1 MAWSWNTDLI
11 VCSQSAKRVALALRP
26 DGDRVTDLDGFAGD
40 DHAVDQQLQQ
50 RSLAVEVRLLQA
62 LPHAPAERR
71 GMARETSGFG
81 PAVGVVREFAF
92 LAIERQQPAL
102 GIPPAAPVL
111 IQLHHAG
118 EVGLREPFD
127 LLVQP
132 RPGAAQIVPPRLH
145 LLRQPVPPARPLHRV
160 HDHLRRGEH
169 LAQVAP
175 DQLLQRSARDVAR
188 RAAFAR
194 RLGGGLRSGP
204 ADVVVV
210 APPHV
215 PARAGA
221 AAVAAADQAAQQVLM
236 DPVVPP
242 RHALIIGQPLL
253 RPLELFAADDGRHGR
268 DRDPLGRVGH
278 PPAVP
283 TAAYGP
289 QGGAPPL
296 HGPRA
301 EAVAED
307 LAEVD
312 GVGQHPAHGRK
323 APAAEARW

>member
-1 MAWSWNTDLI
+1 LI
-11 VCSQSAKRVALALRP
+11 VCSQSTKRVALALRP
-26 DGDRVTDLDGFAGD
+26 DGDGVTYLDGFAGD

-50 RSLAVEVRLLQA
+50 RSLALKVRLLQA
-62 LPHAPAERR
+62 LPHALAERR

-81 PAVGVVREFAF
+81 PAVGVVREVAF
-92 LAIERQQPAL
+92 LAIQREQPTL
-102 GIPPAAPVL
+102 GLPPAALVL
-111 IQLHHAG
+111 VQLHHAG
-118 EVGLREPFD
+118 KVGLREPFD

-132 RPGAAQIVPPRLH
+132 RPGAAQVGTSRLH

-160 HDHLRRGEH
+160 HDHLRCREH

-175 DQLLQRSARDVAR
+175 DQLLQRLARDVAR
-188 RAAFAR
+188 RAAFAQ

-204 ADVVVV
+204 ANVVVV

-242 RHALIIGQPLL
+242 RHPLIIGQPLL
-253 RPLELFAADDGRHGR
+253 RALKLLAADDGRHGR
-268 DRDPLGRVGH
+268 NRDPLGRVSH

-283 TAAYGP
+283 AAADGP

-312 GVGQHPAHGRK
+312 GVGQHVAHGRE